1 MSFHKNLITLS
12 IFAVITPSAFAQQ
25 EQSAVTVQTLE
36 TIQVQAHPLVQTAAD
51 FAVVD
56 HVVDQKAL
64 SERATTIG
72 DALADEL
79 GVYSNQFGTGASRPV
94 IRGQD
99 GPRVKV
105 LQHASET
112 ADVSTLS
119 PDHAVTV
126 DPILAKQVEVI
137 RGPSTLLYGA
147 GTVGGLVNVTDQKI
161 PTQMPEDGLEGA
173 VGLRYNSGSDEKL
186 ASAGVTAG
194 IGENFALRVEG
205 SKRKANN
212 YIAHAG
218 YFTEHSHHEE
228 DENGNEIEEIHREKA
243 RRVDNTF
250 AEGQTVNIGGSWIHD
265 RGFVGLSYSNRQDQ
279 YGLPGHSHEY
289 HDCHPHGNEL
299 HCGGHGPAP
308 QPDPNAVE
316 EEHAHGGPWV
326 DLESHRY
333 DMRTELNNPFAGFDK
348 LRAHASFTDYEHDE
362 LEENEVISNFKS
374 KGYDARLEL
383 VHVPVAGWEGVIGT
397 QYSQQKINLA
407 ASEHDHHEDGDEDDE
422 EHHVHGSGV
431 VMPDTRTQKYSL
443 FALEHKQLG
452 DVHVELG
459 ARVDHQKVKV
469 DSEQKDYSGTGVSAS
484 AAANWEFAPNYKL
497 SIVGSHQQR
506 LPLAQELYAD
516 GLHFATNT
524 YEFGNPDLD
533 KETSNNLELGL
544 HYEGDKLDYHVHVYH
559 NWFDDYIYG
568 ETVAQNGNL
577 RGVHYTQDKA
587 RFYGTEAQAGYQIND
602 MYKLSVFGD
611 YVRGKIEAENAPRV
625 PAGRLGTKVEAD
637 FADGWSGL
645 AEYYHVFNQ
654 DKIASYEDETQGY
667 NMVNLGLSYANT
679 IADKNAYR
687 VYFKAN
693 NLLDDQVYSHTSFLS
708 NIPQVGRNFTVG
720 VQYDF

>member
-1 MSFHKNLITLS
+1 MSFPKNLITLS
-12 IFAVITPSAFAQQ
+12 IFAVVAPTVFA
-25 EQSAVTVQTLE
+25 EQSSSSIPVQTMD

-51 FAVVD
+51 FAVAD
-56 HVVDQKAL
+56 QVVDQKAL

-79 GVYSNQFGTGASRPV
+79 GVYSNQYGSGSSRPV

-161 PTQMPEDGLEGA
+161 PTQMPEGGLEGT

-205 SKRKANN
+205 SKRKAND
-212 YIAHAG
+212 YIAPDYVVEEPHG
-218 YFTEHSHHEE
+218 DHSHFHKE
-228 DENGNEIEEIHREKA
+228 
-243 RRVDNTF
+243 RRVGNTF
-250 AEGQTVNIGGSWIHD
+250 TEGQTVNIGGAWIHD

-289 HDCHPHGNEL
+289 HGCGPDENDRNQLACPPHDDGT
-299 HCGGHGPAP
+299 
-308 QPDPNAVE
+308 E
-316 EEHAHGGPWV
+316 EGEHAHGGPWV

-333 DMRTELNNPFAGFDK
+333 DLRTELNNPFAGVEK

-362 LEENEVISNFKS
+362 LEENEIISNFKS
-374 KGYDARLEL
+374 KGYDSRLEL
-383 VHVPVAGWEGVIGT
+383 VHVPVAGWEGVVGA
-397 QYSQQKINLA
+397 QYSQQKIDL
-407 ASEHDHHEDGDEDDE
+407 SGQLEPHDDHFHEA
-422 EHHVHGSGV
+422 V
-431 VMPDTRTQKYSL
+431 VMPDTKTEKYSL
-443 FALEHKQLG
+443 FGLEHKQLG

-459 ARVDHQKVKV
+459 ARVEHQKVDV
-469 DSEQKDYSGTGVSAS
+469 DSRRKKDYSDTGVSAS
-484 AAANWEFAPNYKL
+484 TAANWGFAPNYKL
-497 SIVGSHQQR
+497 SVVGSHQQR

-516 GLHFATNT
+516 GIHFATNT
-524 YEFGNPDLD
+524 YERGNEDLD
-533 KETSNNLELGL
+533 VEKSNNLELGL

-559 NWFDDYIYG
+559 NWFDNYIYG
-568 ETVAQNGNL
+568 STTDSEGDFRLVD
-577 RGVHYTQDKA
+577 YTQDKA

-667 NMVNLGLSYANT
+667 NMVNVGLSYANSL
-679 IADKNAYR
+679 ADNNAYR

>member
-1 MSFHKNLITLS
+1 MSFPKNLITLS
-12 IFAVITPSAFAQQ
+12 IFAVVAPTVFA
-25 EQSAVTVQTLE
+25 EQASSSIPVQTMD
-36 TIQVQAHPLVQTAAD
+36 TIQVQAHPLIQTAAD
-51 FAVVD
+51 FAVAD

-161 PTQMPEDGLEGA
+161 PTQMPEDGLEGT

-205 SKRKANN
+205 SKRKAND
-212 YIAHAG
+212 YIAPD
-218 YFTEHSHHEE
+218 YFHEHD
-228 DENGNEIEEIHREKA
+228 DELEKE
-243 RRVDNTF
+243 RRVGNTF

-289 HDCHPHGNEL
+289 HGCVLHGD
-299 HCGGHGPAP
+299 HFHGCPT
-308 QPDPNAVE
+308 PDPDAPAHE
-316 EEHAHGGPWV
+316 EHGGPWV
-326 DLESHRY
+326 DLKSERY
-333 DMRTELNNPFAGFDK
+333 EVRTELEQPFAGVEK
-348 LRAHASFTDYEHDE
+348 LRVHASITDYEHDE
-362 LEENEVISNFKS
+362 LEESEVISNFKS
-374 KGYDARLEL
+374 KGYDGRLEL

-397 QYSQQKINLA
+397 QISQQKINLA

-431 VMPDTRTQKYSL
+431 VMPDTKTDKFSL

-469 DSEQKDYSGTGVSAS
+469 DSDQKDYSGTGVSAS
-484 AAANWEFAPNYKL
+484 AAANWEFAPDYKL
-497 SIVGSHQQR
+497 SVVGSHQQR

-524 YEFGNPDLD
+524 YELGNPDLD

-568 ETVAQNGNL
+568 ETVAQKGNL
-577 RGVHYTQDKA
+577 RGVQYTQDKA
-587 RFYGTEAQAGYQIND
+587 RFYGTEAQAGYRIND
-602 MYKLSVFGD
+602 MYKLSVFGN

-654 DKIASYEDETQGY
+654 DKIASYEDETQRY
-667 NMVNLGLSYANT
+667 NMVNVGLSYANSL
-679 IADKNAYR
+679 ADNNAYR